1 VDAEELRRRIASY
14 PRWNQQFHFEQ
25 GVITPLSDRGL
36 VNRQHQ
42 RHRYF
47 FERLLDAM
55 GGSLRGQRV
64 LDLGC
69 NAGFWS
75 LAALEAGA
83 DFVLGVDVKP
93 EFIEQAQL
101 VFDAKAVDPA
111 RYLFRAADLF
121 AVELD
126 REFDIV
132 LCLGVMDHV
141 DRPAELVERI
151 AASGARVVVIDT
163 EVSRSRAS
171 LFELTRLYET
181 GATTGDGLVLLPS
194 RQAVADLAE
203 RHGFTTVAL
212 APNVTD
218 YAGMSDYRRERRCAF
233 ICSRGVE
240 LAGVPAERRPAL
252 VPWWVRDPGA
262 LIGVG

>member
-1 VDAEELRRRIASY
+1 VNAEELRRRIASY
-14 PRWNQQFHFEQ
+14 PRWNQQFHFDD
-25 GVITPLSDRGL
+25 GVSTPLSDRGL

-42 RHRYF
+42 RYRYF
-47 FERLLDAM
+47 FARLLDAM

-75 LAALEAGA
+75 LAALEAQA
-83 DFVLGVDVKP
+83 DFVLGVDVKR

-101 VFDAKAVDPA
+101 VFEAKAVDPA
-111 RYLFRAADLF
+111 RYLFQAADLF
-121 AVELD
+121 SVELD

-132 LCLGVMDHV
+132 LCLGVMDQV
-141 DRPAELVERI
+141 DRPAELLERM
-151 AASGARVVVIDT
+151 AASGARVLVIDT
-163 EVSRSRAS
+163 NVSRSRAS
-171 LFELTRLYET
+171 LFELTRLYD
-181 GATTGDGLVLLPS
+181 ASDTTGDGLVLLPS
-194 RQAVADLAE
+194 REAVAELAE

-212 APNVTD
+212 AQNASD

-233 ICSRGVE
+233 ICSRDLE
-240 LAGVPAERRPAL
+240 LGDIPAEHRPAL

-262 LIGVG
+262 LLGVG